1 MANDKKGK
9 TSKAS
14 KTNALANTEKGPRII
29 AKGDA
34 NLSPD
39 AGKPLI

>member
-1 MANDKKGK
+1 MKDHRKSNQKH
-9 TSKAS
+9 SE
-14 KTNALANTEKGPRII
+14 TNAIKNTDKGLRII
-29 AKGDA
+29 GKGDA

>member
-1 MANDKKGK
+1 LKNRKRSSNQNPSD
-9 TSKAS
+9 
-14 KTNALANTEKGPRII
+14 TNAIKNTEKGPRII